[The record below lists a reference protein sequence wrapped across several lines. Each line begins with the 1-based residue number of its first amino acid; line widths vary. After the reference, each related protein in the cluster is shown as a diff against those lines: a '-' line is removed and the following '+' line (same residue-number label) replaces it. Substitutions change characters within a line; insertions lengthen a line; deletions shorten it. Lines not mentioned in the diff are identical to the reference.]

1 MLFRSEQKRLDRRKT
16 SKRAIKKEK
25 EELQFTNAFLPSSE
39 VMMSAVRLT
48 YIVLQHL
55 ERLVVIAGNAYVSAQ
70 VGGGGRR
77 VMREEIGNRVS
88 RII

>member
-1 MLFRSEQKRLDRRKT
+1 
-16 SKRAIKKEK
+16 
-25 EELQFTNAFLPSSE
+25 
-39 VMMSAVRLT
+39 MMSAVRLT

-55 ERLVVIAGNAYVSAQ
+55 ERLVVIAGNAYISAQ